1 MRRAFSD
8 YVKYLALSVMNLL
21 EGSGSPISV
30 RVNSAKFN
38 KQRLQIIA
46 EQSRNCRRS
55 SHGPQITLEVQNY
68 LPKPHEYKEVLGV
81 EPLSF
86 AVDKSAKPISH
97 LSHYKL
103 SAYVATL
110 TETQQMKAKQAVYS

>member
-1 MRRAFSD
+1 MRRAFND
-8 YVKYLALSVMNLL
+8 CLKYLALTVVNLL
-21 EGSGSPISV
+21 GGSSSPIGI

-38 KQRLQIIA
+38 KKRLQIIA

-55 SHGPQITLEVQNY
+55 SHAPQLDLTVGTN

-86 AVDKSAKPISH
+86 TTDKSAKPISH

-103 SAYVATL
+103 SAYIATL
-110 TETQQMKAKQAVYS
+110 SETQQMRARQAIYS